1 MLKRKAWGNVRG
13 LTGIDFTSGRR
24 WVSFCSPT
32 LVLRSAG
39 NEESGSDFD
48 KWLGGLGDKQ
58 HQDQKWWERKSTEK
72 KWWET
77 DTMKKQRIEHSPPI
91 ESSSQSHAQAQIQ
104 EEKLREE
111 ETRLEKLEE
120 KVRKLHERSETLKR
134 QREEREK
141 KDLEQAAKERQQQK
155 KEEEPSLIKQKQEE
169 KKEEPT
175 LIKQKQEDKKEE
187 STKDKAKE
195 GLRKVLDAIKKDEAP
210 PASEKKIEARQEETR
225 PPAQLPPKLPSEA
238 PKPKVEAVLPS
249 ARAKLEPVVVEGSI
263 KAITSKRSTLSNVHL
278 PAGLT

>member
-1 MLKRKAWGNVRG
+1 MLKRKTWGTTRG
-13 LTGIDFTSGRR
+13 LAGIDFSSGRR

-175 LIKQKQEDKKEE
+175 LSKQKQEDKKEE

-210 PASEKKIEARQEETR
+210 PADEKKKIEARQEETR
-225 PPAQLPPKLPSEA
+225 TPAQLPKLPSDVS
-238 PKPKVEAVLPS
+238 KPKVEVVLPS
-249 ARAKLEPVVVEGSI
+249 ARAKLEEVVEGSI
-263 KAITSKRSTLSNVHL
+263 KAVTSKPSTLSNVHL
-278 PAGLT
+278 PAGLM

>member
-58 HQDQKWWERKSTEK
+58 SPSPQHQDPKWWERKSSEK

-91 ESSSQSHAQAQIQ
+91 ESSSQSRAQTQIQ
-104 EEKLREE
+104 EEKQREE
-111 ETRLEKLEE
+111 EMRLEKLEE
-120 KVRKLHERSETLKR
+120 KVRKLHERSEMLKR

-141 KDLEQAAKERQQQK
+141 KDLEDEAKQRQEQK
-155 KEEEPSLIKQKQEE
+155 KEEPSLIKQKQEE
-169 KKEEPT
+169 
-175 LIKQKQEDKKEE
+175 KKEE